1 MKRTLGFALLFTIA
15 YLLIFS
21 SPLKKEPVFKPAW
34 VQNLAAPTSIPAAKD
49 AVNIGFRI
57 GNIFGYA
64 TPQGTIKY
72 LDTTQFNV
80 AMENGKFVNYSSVS
94 KNLVEKDASGRIVL
108 SINSDGY
115 PLFIGGRFFIISTD
129 RTALSEINEQGS
141 TLWSRDFGSL
151 ITAMDSNSTTTVV
164 GLLNGSIEVVGKTGK
179 ELFHYRPTGS
189 KLPAIYGC
197 AISASGD
204 HIAMVSGLEPQRFT
218 LLTRDPKSEYRPQ
231 RVVDLGTDIRRETYL
246 HFFPGIPNVYV
257 EVPNAVEYYSTTG
270 ASSGKIPVSGSIAS
284 MAAQNG
290 LVYAVSSQSSQAG
303 AELTA
308 FAPSGGVVA
317 RQNFANGA
325 LFLKAI
331 DKSIYLGTGHRLMRI
346 DFELE

>member
-34 VQNLAAPTSIPAAKD
+34 VQNLAAPKAVPASKD

-57 GNIFGYA
+57 GDIFGYA
-64 TPQGTIKY
+64 TPEGAIKY

-80 AMENGKFVNYSSVS
+80 AMENGRFVNYSSVS
-94 KNLVEKDASGRIVL
+94 TNLVEKDSSGRIIL
-108 SINSDGY
+108 SINSGGY
-115 PLFIGGRFFIISTD
+115 PLFMGGRFFIISTD
-129 RTALSEINEQGS
+129 RTALSEVNSQG
-141 TLWSRDFGSL
+141 TKLWSRDFGSL
-151 ITAMDSNSTTTVV
+151 ITAMDGNSTDTVV
-164 GLLNGSIEVVGKTGK
+164 GLLNGSIDVVDQGGK
-179 ELFHYRPTGS
+179 EIFHYRPTGS

-197 AISASGD
+197 AISSNGD
-204 HIAMVSGLEPQRFT
+204 YIALVSGLNPQRFI
-218 LLTRDPKSEYRPQ
+218 LLTRDAKSGYRPQ

-246 HFFPGIPNVYV
+246 HFFAGIPNVYV
-257 EVPNAVEYYSTTG
+257 EVPNAVEYFSTTG
-270 ASSGKIPVSGSIAS
+270 APSGKVPVAGRIAS
-284 MAAQNG
+284 MAARNG
-290 LVYAVSSQSSQAG
+290 LVYAVSSQGSQAA

-308 FAPSGGVVA
+308 FTPSGGVVA
-317 RQNFANGA
+317 RQSLANGA

-346 DFELE
+346 DFGLE